1 TGRHFFGRFGL
12 GVGAAA
18 LASLLKESGFAQSD
32 DAKTG
37 LPGLPHFAPK
47 AKRVIYLY
55 QAGGPSQI
63 DLFDPK
69 PQLEK
74 YRAQNLPESIRRG
87 QRLTGMTAYQSSF
100 PVAPS
105 AFKFA
110 RYGSSGASL
119 SELLPHRAKIV
130 DEISLIKPMRTEQI
144 NHDRAITFPLT
155 GFQLAERPSLGSW
168 IAYGLGSENKDL
180 PAFVVMISLG
190 RPGGDQPLYD
200 RL

>member
-1 TGRHFFGRFGL
+1 MNPRIEDRLMMTRRYFFGRFGL

-18 LASLLKESGFAQSD
+18 LASLLEKSGFAQSD
-32 DAKTG
+32 DTKTG

-63 DLFDPK
+63 DLFDSK

-74 YRAQNLPESIRRG
+74 YRAQNLPESIRMG
-87 QRLTGMTAYQSSF
+87 QRLTGMTAYQSSW

-110 RYGSSGASL
+110 RHGRSGASL
-119 SELLPHRAKIV
+119 SELLPHTAKIV
-130 DEISLIKPMRTEQI
+130 DEISFIK
-144 NHDRAITFPLT
+144 
-155 GFQLAERPSLGSW
+155 
-168 IAYGLGSENKDL
+168 
-180 PAFVVMISLG
+180 
-190 RPGGDQPLYD
+190 
-200 RL
+200 